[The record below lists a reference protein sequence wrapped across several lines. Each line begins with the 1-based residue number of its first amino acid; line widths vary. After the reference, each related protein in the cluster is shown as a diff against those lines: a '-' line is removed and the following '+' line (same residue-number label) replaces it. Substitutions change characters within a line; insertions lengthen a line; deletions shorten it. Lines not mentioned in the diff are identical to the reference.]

1 MAVVAFFIFL
11 LRSGGSP
18 FTSPPSLRARG
29 AAARRFPPALACS
42 RRRFVLTFANWVPH
56 GNMRKRGAP
65 VGISAHI
72 APFSRKLDT
81 RAPRRALTGP
91 WNGPGLACVRR
102 PVIRKERTMHSVG
115 FIGGGRIA
123 RILIGGWARK
133 GLGPVTVLVHEPDGA
148 AFDALTGV
156 APRVQRASAL
166 EAAAAPVVF
175 VALHPPAIAA
185 ALAAL
190 RPAIRPDTILVS
202 LAPKITLAALSDRTG
217 TSRVAR
223 MIPNAPSLLGLG
235 YNPVTY
241 GEGLD
246 WHGRGALSALF
257 SPWGDAPE
265 VEESTLE
272 AYALV

>member
-1 MAVVAFFIFL
+1 
-11 LRSGGSP
+11 
-18 FTSPPSLRARG
+18 
-29 AAARRFPPALACS
+29 
-42 RRRFVLTFANWVPH
+42 
-56 GNMRKRGAP
+56 
-65 VGISAHI
+65 
-72 APFSRKLDT
+72 
-81 RAPRRALTGP
+81 
-91 WNGPGLACVRR
+91 
-102 PVIRKERTMHSVG
+102 MHSVG

-241 GEGLD
+241 GAGLD

-272 AYALV
+272 AYALVTGMGPTYFWFQWQTLRELASEMGVAAADRDRALGAMIRGAVATLLDSGLSPSAVMDLVPVKPLADVEPGLRAAYREALPALHAKIQPAQQAASVSHP